1 VTSPEPRQ
9 MTSASI
15 RVGIDIGGTFTDVV
29 AQTPD
34 GFVSAK
40 VPSTYPDPAPA
51 VAAALDTILD
61 RTGRTAADISALA
74 HGTTVATNAAIER
87 VFATVGLLTTR
98 GFRDVLAIARQVR
111 PELYNLLYE
120 VTPPLVPRR
129 LRREIDERRDHR
141 GDVLVEPRRDQV
153 RVQARA
159 LLDDGAEAICVCF
172 LNSYANPGHE
182 DLVADWLSVDFPDV
196 PVWTSARV
204 VSEFREYERFS
215 TTVLNA
221 ALGPVM
227 THYLDRFARQTAETG
242 VGPAPTLMHSAG
254 GVSRL
259 AEAARRP
266 TSTLLSGPAAGVL
279 GAIRIGRQLGEGNLL
294 TFDMGGTS
302 TDLSVVRDGSAEM
315 LRLRHVEGY
324 PVLGSTLAI
333 STIGAGGGS
342 IAWIDPGG
350 RLRVGPRSAGAR
362 PGPAAYGHGGTEPT
376 VTDAHVV
383 IGTLPAAL
391 ELGRS
396 VVLDRAAAVL
406 AMRRIAEPLGLTV
419 VEAARAVLEVVNTN
433 MALAARQATV
443 ARGIDPRDH
452 LLVAFGGAGPL
463 HAVDLARQL
472 AMDKALIPATPGT
485 MCALGLL
492 VSDLRTEFTR
502 TRLVDVHTDQLPVI
516 NEVWAEL
523 DARARSWISAQ
534 GQAGPNELDHHADVR
549 YRGQDHSLTVAV
561 PAPPWTPAQADE
573 VRTAF
578 RREHLERNGYA
589 AEHEA
594 VEIENF
600 RVVPVIRVGGP
611 AVGATPGAAPSGPVE
626 PPVAAQTAPVRWS
639 AEVEHPTPVFQR
651 AALPL
656 GAELLGPALVLQE
669 DTTLVVPP
677 GASVTVQPD
686 GSLVCHSWALDD
698 TGPLDD
704 AGSVEGTGL
713 LAGTAALVPADDTVA
728 GAR

>member
-1 VTSPEPRQ
+1 
-9 MTSASI
+9 MTTHDYRETTGGLV

-29 AQTPD
+29 AQTEN

-51 VAAALDTILD
+51 VASALETILD

-87 VFATVGLLTTR
+87 TFATVGLLTTR
-98 GFRDVLAIARQVR
+98 GFRDVLAIGRQVR
-111 PELYNLLYE
+111 PELYNLNYE

-129 LRREIDERRDHR
+129 LRREVDERVDHR
-141 GDVLVEPRRDQV
+141 GDVLVEPDRD
-153 RVQARA
+153 RVVAQART
-159 LLDDGAEAICVCF
+159 LVDDGAEAICVCF
-172 LNSYANPGHE
+172 LNSYANPVHE
-182 DLVADWLSVDFPDV
+182 DLVAEWLRAEIPGV
-196 PVWTSARV
+196 PVWTSAGV

-227 THYLDRFARQTAETG
+227 THYLARFARQTADTG
-242 VGPAPTLMHSAG
+242 VRSEPTLMHSAG

-259 AEAARRP
+259 EEAARRP

-279 GAIRIGRQLGEGNLL
+279 GAIRIGQRLGEDNLL

-302 TDLSVVRDGSAEM
+302 TDLSVVRGREAEM

-342 IAWIDPGG
+342 IAWIDSGG

-383 IGTLPAAL
+383 IGTLPASL

-396 VVLDRAAAVL
+396 VVLDREAAL
-406 AMRRIAEPLGLTV
+406 QAMNRVAEPLGLTA
-419 VEAARAVLEVVNTN
+419 VEAARAVLDVVNTN

-472 AMDKALIPATPGT
+472 GTDKVLIPATPGT
-485 MCALGLL
+485 LCALGLL

-502 TRLVDVHTDQLPVI
+502 TRLVDVAADHLPAI
-516 NEVWAEL
+516 NEVWTEL
-523 DARARSWISAQ
+523 EAQ
-534 GQAGPNELDHHADVR
+534 ALAWTRRQDQAGSSDLSYRADVR

-561 PAPPWTPAQADE
+561 PAAPWTPAQAEE
-573 VRTAF
+573 VLTVF

-589 AEHEA
+589 AENEA
-594 VEIENF
+594 IEIENF
-600 RVVPVIRVGGP
+600 RIVPSIRVGGS
-611 AVGATPGAAPSGPVE
+611 ASGTTPD
-626 PPVAAQTAPVRWS
+626 TAPTGRIEAPEAKETTPIRWRTD
-639 AEVEHPTPVFQR
+639 AEEPTPVFHR

-656 GAELLGPALVLQE
+656 GSHLMGPVLVLQE

-686 GSLVCHSWALDD
+686 GSLVCLSWALEVAD
-698 TGPLDD
+698 
-704 AGSVEGTGL
+704 
-713 LAGTAALVPADDTVA
+713 ALVPAEDTVS
-728 GAR
+728 GPR

>member
-1 VTSPEPRQ
+1 VTTHDSPE
-9 MTSASI
+9 AGAV

-29 AQTPD
+29 AQTEN

-51 VAAALDTILD
+51 VAAALETILN
-61 RTGRTAADISALA
+61 RTGTTAAGISALA

-87 VFATVGLLTTR
+87 TFATVGLLTTR
-98 GFRDVLAIARQVR
+98 GFRDVLAIARQMR
-111 PELYNLLYE
+111 PELYNLHYE
-120 VTPPLVPRR
+120 VTPSLVPRR
-129 LRREIDERRDHR
+129 LRREVGERVDHR
-141 GDVLVEPRRDQV
+141 GDVLVEPRRDDV
-153 RVQARA
+153 IAQART

-172 LNSYANPGHE
+172 LNSYANPVHE
-182 DLVADWLSVDFPDV
+182 DLAADWLRTEFPSV

-227 THYLDRFARQTAETG
+227 THYLARFARQTADTG
-242 VGPAPTLMHSAG
+242 VRPEPTLMHSAG

-259 AEAARRP
+259 VEAARRP

-279 GAIRIGRQLGEGNLL
+279 GAIRIGRRLGEGDLL

-302 TDLSVVRDGSAEM
+302 TDLSVVRDGEAEM
-315 LRLRHVEGY
+315 LRLRSVEGY

-342 IAWIDPGG
+342 IAWIDSGG

-362 PGPAAYGHGGTEPT
+362 PGPAAYRHGGTEPT

-383 IGTLPAAL
+383 IGTLPASL
-391 ELGRS
+391 ELGQS
-396 VVLDRAAAVL
+396 VVLDREAAVQ
-406 AMRRIAEPLGLTV
+406 AMGRIAEPLGLTV
-419 VEAARAVLEVVNTN
+419 VEAARAVLDVVNTN
-433 MALAARQATV
+433 MALTARRATV
-443 ARGIDPRDH
+443 ARGIDPRDF

-472 AMDKALIPATPGT
+472 GTDKVLIPATPGT

-502 TRLVDVHTDQLPVI
+502 TRLIDIDAEHIAVI
-516 NEVWAEL
+516 NEVWTEL
-523 DARARSWISAQ
+523 EAQALSWTDDQ
-534 GQAGPNELDHHADVR
+534 GHTGERELNHRADVR

-561 PAPPWTPAQADE
+561 PAAPWTPAQVDE
-573 VRTAF
+573 VLTGF

-589 AEHEA
+589 AEDEA
-594 VEIENF
+594 IEIENF
-600 RVVPVIRVGGP
+600 RVIPSIHVGGS
-611 AVGATPGAAPSGPVE
+611 AAD
-626 PPVAAQTAPVRWS
+626 TAPGTLPGGRVAPPETNETTPIRWNTDI
-639 AEVEHPTPVFQR
+639 EDPTPVFHR

-656 GAELLGPALVLQE
+656 GTELMGPALVLQE

-686 GSLVCHSWALDD
+686 GSLVCLSWALDE
-698 TGPLDD
+698 
-704 AGSVEGTGL
+704 AG
-713 LAGTAALVPADDTVA
+713 ALVPADDTVA
-728 GAR
+728 GPR

>member
-1 VTSPEPRQ
+1 
-9 MTSASI
+9 MTTRDSRDAPSATI

-29 AQTPD
+29 AQTAE

-51 VAAALDTILD
+51 VASALAVILG
-61 RTGRTAADISALA
+61 RTGRTAGDIAGLA

-87 VFATVGLLTTR
+87 RFATVGLLTTH
-98 GFRDVLAIARQVR
+98 GFRDVLAIGRQTR
-111 PELYNLLYE
+111 PELYNLLYS

-129 LRREIDERRDHR
+129 LRREVDERLDHR
-141 GDVLVEPRRDQV
+141 GEVLVAPDREQV
-153 RVQARA
+153 RAQARA
-159 LLDDGAEAICVCF
+159 LLADGAEAICVCF
-172 LNSYANPGHE
+172 LNSYANPAHE
-182 DLVADWLSVDFPDV
+182 DLVADWLRADLPDV

-215 TTVLNA
+215 TTALNA

-227 THYLDRFARQTAETG
+227 THYLAQFARQTTDTG
-242 VGPAPTLMHSAG
+242 VGPEPTLMHSAG

-259 AEAARRP
+259 AEAAGRP

-279 GAIRIGRQLGEGNLL
+279 GAIRIGEQLGEGNLL

-302 TDLSVVRDGSAEM
+302 TDLSVVRDGAAEM

-362 PGPAAYGHGGTEPT
+362 PGPAAYGHGGAEPT

-383 IGTLPAAL
+383 VGTLPAAL
-391 ELGRS
+391 ELGQS
-396 VVLDRAAAVL
+396 VVLDRAAAVTAL
-406 AMRRIAEPLGLTV
+406 DRIARPLGLTV
-419 VEAARAVLEVVNTN
+419 VEAAHAVLDVVNTN

-463 HAVDLARQL
+463 HAVELARQL
-472 AMDKALIPATPGT
+472 GTGKVLIPATPGT

-502 TRLVDVHTDQLPVI
+502 TRLIDVAAGHLPAI
-516 NEVWAEL
+516 NQIWAEL
-523 DARARSWISAQ
+523 ATRAHAWADQQ
-534 GQAGPNELDHHADVR
+534 GQAGEREYGHRADLR

-561 PAPPWTPAQADE
+561 PAAPWTDADVE
-573 VRTAF
+573 AVLAAF
-578 RREHLERNGYA
+578 RREHLDRNGYA
-589 AEHEA
+589 AEDEA
-594 VEIENF
+594 IEIENF
-600 RVVPVIRVGGP
+600 RVLPSIRVGG
-611 AVGATPGAAPSGPVE
+611 AATDAATTVPTAGGEPPTAAPIWWG
-626 PPVAAQTAPVRWS
+626 ADR
-639 AEVEHPTPVFQR
+639 AEPTPVHHR
-651 AALPL
+651 ATLPL
-656 GAELLGPALVLQE
+656 GTELAGPALILQE
-669 DTTLVVPP
+669 DTTLVLPP
-677 GASVTVQPD
+677 GASVTVAPD
-686 GSLVCHSWALDD
+686 GSLVCTAWAITD
-698 TGPLDD
+698 TD
-704 AGSVEGTGL
+704 
-713 LAGTAALVPADDTVA
+713 ALVPAGDAVA
-728 GAR
+728 GTR

>member
-1 VTSPEPRQ
+1 VTTNDTAPIG
-9 MTSASI
+9 AL

-29 AQTPD
+29 AQTEH

-51 VAAALDTILD
+51 VASALETILR
-61 RTGRTAADISALA
+61 RTGRTANDIASLA

-87 VFATVGLLTTR
+87 TFATVGMLTTR
-98 GFRDVLAIARQVR
+98 GFRDVLAIARQIR

-129 LRREIDERRDHR
+129 LRREIDERVDHQ
-141 GDVLVEPRRDQV
+141 GGVLLAPDREQV
-153 RVQARA
+153 IEQARA
-159 LLDDGAEAICVCF
+159 LCHDGAEAVCVCF

-182 DLVADWLSVDFPDV
+182 DLVADWLRADLPDV

-215 TTVLNA
+215 TTALNA

-227 THYLDRFARQTAETG
+227 THYLARFARQTTDTG
-242 VGPAPTLMHSAG
+242 VAPEPTLMHSAG

-279 GAIRIGRQLGEGNLL
+279 GAIRIGRQLGQGDLL

-302 TDLSVVRDGSAEM
+302 TDLSVVRAGEAEM
-315 LRLRHVEGY
+315 LRLRQVEGY

-342 IAWIDPGG
+342 IAWIDAGG
-350 RLRVGPRSAGAR
+350 RLRVGPRSASAR
-362 PGPAAYGHGGTEPT
+362 PGPAAYGYGGTDPT

-391 ELGRS
+391 ELGQS
-396 VVLDRAAAVL
+396 VVLDRAAAVR
-406 AMRRIAEPLGLTV
+406 AMTGIAASLGLSV
-419 VEAARAVLEVVNTN
+419 VEAARAVLDVVNTN

-472 AMDKALIPATPGT
+472 GTDRVLIPATPGT

-502 TRLVDVHTDQLPVI
+502 TRLIELDAGHLPAI
-516 NEVWAEL
+516 NEIWAEL
-523 DARARSWISAQ
+523 AERAMEWTERQ
-534 GQAGPNELDHHADVR
+534 GHDGPRELGRRADLR

-561 PAPPWTPAQADE
+561 PAAPWTPAQIDQVLAG
-573 VRTAF
+573 F
-578 RREHLERNGYA
+578 RREHQERNGYA
-589 AEHEA
+589 AQDEA
-594 VEIENF
+594 IEIENF
-600 RVVPVIRVGGP
+600 RVVPSIGVGDT
-611 AVGATPGAAPSGPVE
+611 ATSTPIALPGGGEA
-626 PPVAAQTAPVRWS
+626 PVASETTPIWWR
-639 AEVEHPTPVFQR
+639 AETEDLTPVFR
-651 AALPL
+651 RDTLAIGAAL
-656 GAELLGPALVLQE
+656 AGPALVLQE

-686 GSLVCHSWALDD
+686 GSLICACWTSVDGLVTDD
-698 TGPLDD
+698 
-704 AGSVEGTGL
+704 V
-713 LAGTAALVPADDTVA
+713 VA

>member
-1 VTSPEPRQ
+1 
-9 MTSASI
+9 MTTTQDSASTPL

-29 AQTPD
+29 AQTAR

-51 VAAALDTILD
+51 VAAALDTILS
-61 RTGRTAADISALA
+61 RTGRTAADITALA

-87 VFATVGLLTTR
+87 TFATVGLLTTL
-98 GFRDVLAIARQVR
+98 GFRDVLAIARQMR

-129 LRREIDERRDHR
+129 LRREIAERVDYR
-141 GDVLVEPRRDQV
+141 GDVLLEPERDQV
-153 RVQARA
+153 IEQARA
-159 LLDDGAEAICVCF
+159 LVDDGVDAICVCF
-172 LNSYANPGHE
+172 LNAYANPAHE
-182 DLVADWLSVDFPDV
+182 DRVADWVRAEFPAI
-196 PVWTSARV
+196 PVWTSAGV

-227 THYLDRFARQTAETG
+227 THYLTRFARQTADTG
-242 VGPAPTLMHSAG
+242 VRPEPTLMHSAG

-259 AEAARRP
+259 GEAAGRP

-279 GAIRIGRQLGEGNLL
+279 GAIRIGQQLGEGDLL
-294 TFDMGGTS
+294 SFDMGGTS
-302 TDLSVVRDGSAEM
+302 TDLSVVRAGEAEM
-315 LRLRHVEGY
+315 LRLRYVEGY
-324 PVLGSTLAI
+324 PVLGSSLAI

-342 IAWIDPGG
+342 IAWIDSGG

-362 PGPAAYGHGGTEPT
+362 PGPAAYGHSGTEPT

-383 IGTLPAAL
+383 IGTLPASL
-391 ELGRS
+391 ELGQS
-396 VVLDRAAAVL
+396 VLLDREAAIA
-406 AMRRIAEPLGLTV
+406 AMTRIAEPLGLTV
-419 VEAARAVLEVVNTN
+419 VAAAHAVLDVVNTN

-472 AMDKALIPATPGT
+472 STDRVLIPATPGT

-502 TRLVDVHTDQLPVI
+502 TRLIDVDAGNLQVI
-516 NEVWAEL
+516 NEVWSEL
-523 DARARSWISAQ
+523 DARARSWIDQQ
-534 GQAGPNELDHHADVR
+534 GHTGLRELGHRADLR

-561 PAPPWTPAQADE
+561 PAAPWTATEVDE
-573 VRTAF
+573 VLAAF
-578 RREHLERNGYA
+578 RHEHRERNGYA
-589 AEHEA
+589 AEDEA
-594 VEIENF
+594 IEIENF
-600 RVVPVIRVGGP
+600 RIVPSIHVGGS
-611 AVGATPGAAPSGPVE
+611 ATGTPGVLPTGTEQPPE
-626 PPVAAQTAPVRWS
+626 PTGTTPIWWRADDEQ
-639 AEVEHPTPVFQR
+639 PTPVFHR

-656 GAELLGPALVLQE
+656 GAELTGPALVLQE

-677 GASVTVQPD
+677 GAAVTVQPD
-686 GSLVCHSWALDD
+686 GSLVCRSWALDEAA
-698 TGPLDD
+698 PLVAADD
-704 AGSVEGTGL
+704 
-713 LAGTAALVPADDTVA
+713 PADDAVGADDAVA
-728 GAR
+728 GTR

>member
-1 VTSPEPRQ
+1 
-9 MTSASI
+9 MTTNDTNPACPL

-29 AQTPD
+29 AQTEQ

-40 VPSTYPDPAPA
+40 VPSTYPDPGPA
-51 VAAALDTILD
+51 VASALATILR
-61 RTGRTAADISALA
+61 RTGRTAADIASLA

-87 VFATVGLLTTR
+87 TFTTVGMLTTR
-98 GFRDVLAIARQVR
+98 GFRDVLAIGRQIR

-120 VTPPLVPRR
+120 ATPPLVARR
-129 LRREIDERRDHR
+129 LRREIDERLDHR
-141 GDVLVEPRRDQV
+141 GDALIAPDRDQV
-153 RVQARA
+153 IEQTRA
-159 LLDDGAEAICVCF
+159 LLADGARAICVCL
-172 LNSYANPGHE
+172 LNSYANPAHE
-182 DLVADWLSVDFPDV
+182 DLVAGWVRAELPDV

-215 TTVLNA
+215 TTALNA

-227 THYLDRFARQTAETG
+227 THYLARFARQSIDSG
-242 VGPAPTLMHSAG
+242 VGPEPTLMHSAG

-279 GAIRIGRQLGEGNLL
+279 GAIRIGQELGEGDLL

-302 TDLSVVRDGSAEM
+302 TDLSVVRAGEAEM
-315 LRLRHVEGY
+315 LRLRQVEGY

-342 IAWIDPGG
+342 IAWIDAGG

-362 PGPAAYGHGGTEPT
+362 PGPAAYGQGGTEPT

-383 IGTLPAAL
+383 VGTLPAAL
-391 ELGRS
+391 ELGQS
-396 VVLDRAAAVL
+396 VVLDRAAAVR
-406 AMRRIAEPLGLTV
+406 AMTGIATSLGLPV
-419 VEAARAVLEVVNTN
+419 VEAARAVLDVVNSN
-433 MALAARQATV
+433 MALAARRATV

-472 AMDKALIPATPGT
+472 GTGRVLIPATPGT

-502 TRLVDVHTDQLPVI
+502 TRLIELAPGHLPAI
-516 NEVWAEL
+516 NETWAEL
-523 DARARSWISAQ
+523 AARAIEWTERQ
-534 GQAGPNELDHHADVR
+534 GHDGPRELGQRADLR

-561 PAPPWTPAQADE
+561 PAAPWTPAQVEQVLA
-573 VRTAF
+573 AF
-578 RREHLERNGYA
+578 RHEHQDRNGYA
-589 AEHEA
+589 ARDEA
-594 VEIENF
+594 IEIENF
-600 RVVPVIRVGGP
+600 RVVPSIGVGDTATSTPSALLDGGEAP
-611 AVGATPGAAPSGPVE
+611 AASETTPIWWRPGTE
-626 PPVAAQTAPVRWS
+626 DL
-639 AEVEHPTPVFQR
+639 TPIFR
-651 AALPL
+651 RDTLAI
-656 GAELLGPALVLQE
+656 GAELAGPALVLQE

-677 GASVTVQPD
+677 GASVTVQSD
-686 GSLVCHSWALDD
+686 GSLVCACW
-698 TGPLDD
+698 T
-704 AGSVEGTGL
+704 SVDELVTEDVV
-713 LAGTAALVPADDTVA
+713 AGT
-728 GAR
+728 R

>member
-1 VTSPEPRQ
+1 VTTHDYPTTTGPF
-9 MTSASI
+9 

-29 AQTPD
+29 AQTAN

-51 VAAALDTILD
+51 VAAALETILS
-61 RTGRTAADISALA
+61 RTGRSAEEISALA

-87 VFATVGLLTTR
+87 TFATVGLLTTQ
-98 GFRDVLAIARQVR
+98 GFRDVLAIGRQTR
-111 PELYNLLYE
+111 PELYNLHYQA
-120 VTPPLVPRR
+120 TPALVSRR
-129 LRREIDERRDHR
+129 LRREVAERIDFR
-141 GDVLVEPRRDQV
+141 GEVLVAPRKDQV
-153 RVQARA
+153 IEEARA
-159 LLDDGAEAICVCF
+159 LLADGAAAICVCF
-172 LNSYANPGHE
+172 LNAYANSAHE
-182 DLVADWLSVDFPDV
+182 DRVADWLRERFPEV
-196 PVWTSARV
+196 PVWTSAGV

-215 TTVLNA
+215 TTALNA

-227 THYLDRFARQTAETG
+227 THYLARFARQTADTG
-242 VGPAPTLMHSAG
+242 VPGEPTLMHSAG

-259 AEAARRP
+259 DEAAQRP

-279 GAIRIGRQLGEGNLL
+279 GAVRIGRQLGEGNLL

-302 TDLSVVRDGSAEM
+302 TDLSVVREGEAEM
-315 LRLRHVEGY
+315 LRLRSVEGY

-362 PGPAAYGHGGTEPT
+362 PGPAAYRHGGTEPT

-383 IGTLPAAL
+383 IGTLPADL
-391 ELGRS
+391 ELGQS
-396 VVLDRAAAVL
+396 VVLDREAAVR
-406 AMRRIAEPLGLTV
+406 AMTRIAEPLGLNV
-419 VEAARAVLEVVNTN
+419 VEAARAVLDVVNTN

-443 ARGIDPRDH
+443 ARGIDPRDY

-472 AMDKALIPATPGT
+472 GVDRVLIPATPGT

-502 TRLVDVHTDQLPVI
+502 TRLIDVTAQRLPVI
-516 NEVWAEL
+516 NEIWAEL
-523 DARARSWISAQ
+523 GERARSWIKAQ
-534 GQAGPNELDHHADVR
+534 THTGPSELSYRADVR
-549 YRGQDHSLTVAV
+549 FRGQDHSLTVAV
-561 PAPPWTPAQADE
+561 PAAPWTPAQAE
-573 VRTAF
+573 AVLTAF

-589 AEHEA
+589 AEDEDI
-594 VEIENF
+594 EIENF
-600 RVVPVIRVGGP
+600 RVLPSIGVGGS
-611 AVGATPGAAPSGPVE
+611 ATST
-626 PPVAAQTAPVRWS
+626 AAQLIPVGGERPPEAASTTPIWWS
-639 AEVEHPTPVFQR
+639 NDLAGPTPVFHR

-656 GAELLGPALVLQE
+656 GTELPGPALVLQE

-686 GSLVCHSWALDD
+686 GSLVCAAWALDEA
-698 TGPLDD
+698 GALLPAGEPV
-704 AGSVEGTGL
+704 AGS
-713 LAGTAALVPADDTVA
+713 
-728 GAR
+728 

>member
-1 VTSPEPRQ
+1 
-9 MTSASI
+9 MTVRI
-15 RVGIDIGGTFTDVV
+15 GIDIGGTFTDVV
-29 AQTPD
+29 AHTEH
-34 GFVSAK
+34 GFVSTK

-51 VAAALDTILD
+51 VAAALDAILD
-61 RTGRTAADISALA
+61 RIGRTPADIAALA

-87 VFATVGLLTTR
+87 TFATVGMLTTR
-98 GFRDVLAIARQVR
+98 GFRDVLAIGRQIR
-111 PELYNLLYE
+111 PELYNLHYQP
-120 VTPPLVPRR
+120 TPPLVPRR
-129 LRREIDERRDHR
+129 LRREVDERVDYR
-141 GDVLVEPRRDQV
+141 GAVLVEPQRDQV
-153 RVQARA
+153 LEQARA
-159 LLDDGAEAICVCF
+159 LLDDGAETICVCF
-172 LNSYANPGHE
+172 LNSYADPTHE
-182 DLVADWLSVDFPDV
+182 DLVADWLRAAFPAV

-227 THYLDRFARQTAETG
+227 THYLARFARQTADTG
-242 VGPAPTLMHSAG
+242 VAPQPTLMHSAG

-259 AEAARRP
+259 EEAAQRP

-279 GAIRIGRQLGEGNLL
+279 GAVRIGQQLGERNLL

-302 TDLSVVRDGSAEM
+302 TDLSVVRDGEAEM
-315 LRLRHVEGY
+315 LRLRTVEGY

-342 IAWIDPGG
+342 IAWTDSGG

-383 IGTLPAAL
+383 IGTLPASL
-391 ELGRS
+391 ELGHS
-396 VVLDRAAAVL
+396 VVLDRDAAVL
-406 AMRRIAEPLGLTV
+406 AMEKIAQPLGLTM
-419 VEAARAVLEVVNTN
+419 VEAAHAVLDVVNTN

-472 AMDKALIPATPGT
+472 SMDRVLIPATPGT

-502 TRLVDVHTDQLPVI
+502 TRLIDVHSENLPEI
-516 NEVWAEL
+516 NEIWAEL
-523 DARARSWISAQ
+523 RTRAQAWIQEQDREASS
-534 GQAGPNELDHHADVR
+534 EVSHRADVR

-561 PAPPWTPAQADE
+561 PTAPWTPAQIEE
-573 VRTAF
+573 VLTVF
-578 RREHLERNGYA
+578 RRAHLERNGYA
-589 AEHEA
+589 AEDEDI
-594 VEIENF
+594 EIENF
-600 RVVPVIRVGGP
+600 RVIPSIHVGGEAADEP
-611 AVGATPGAAPSGPVE
+611 GIVATSGARPLAAAKTTPIWWTRDSAA
-626 PPVAAQTAPVRWS
+626 A
-639 AEVEHPTPVFQR
+639 TPVFDR
-651 AALPL
+651 
-656 GAELLGPALVLQE
+656 AELPVGSELMGPALVLQE

-686 GSLVCHSWALDD
+686 GSLVCLSWALDE
-698 TGPLDD
+698 
-704 AGSVEGTGL
+704 AG
-713 LAGTAALVPADDTVA
+713 ALVPAEDTTA
-728 GAR
+728 GTR